1 MIYRNFKNLEI
12 QSSILGLGT
21 MRLPII
27 GNDNNHI
34 DEEKAIAL
42 IRYAIDNGI
51 NYIDTAYPYHG
62 GNSESVVGKALL
74 EGYREKI
81 TLATKNPVWKVKEY
95 EDFESYLNKQLEK
108 LQTDCIDIYLL
119 HSLSKKSWDRIKKLD
134 VLKFI
139 DEAKAKGKIKLAGFS
154 IHDNFDA
161 FEEILD
167 SYTWDMC
174 LIQLNYMDYEEQVG
188 LKGLEY
194 ASSKEVPVV
203 IMEPLKGGLLATPP
217 NDIKDK
223 LREIRSIS
231 PVEWSFKWLADHSS
245 VKVILSGMSSL
256 EQMVENISIA
266 ERLIEENMT
275 EEDFNVID
283 EIREMYHKRSMI
295 PCTQCKYCVPCP
307 IGVDIPG
314 NFKLFNDANMYS
326 TFVNSQYQ
334 YNLLMQEEEKASHCI
349 ECRQCESKCPQ
360 KIIISQEMKR
370 VDDLL
375 KTERKFESFHWNY

>member
-1 MIYRNFKNLEI
+1 MLYRKFKNLDNPT
-12 QSSILGLGT
+12 SILGLGT
-21 MRLPII
+21 MRLPIKK
-27 GNDNNHI
+27 NDNNCI
-34 DEEKAIAL
+34 DEYKAIAL
-42 IRYAIDNGI
+42 VRYAIDNGI

-62 GNSESVVGKALL
+62 GNSEWVIGKALRD
-74 EGYREKI
+74 GYREKI
-81 TLATKNPVWKVKEY
+81 TLVTKNPVWKAKEY
-95 EDFESYLNKQLEK
+95 EDFERYLDKQLEK
-108 LQTDCIDIYLL
+108 LQTECIDIYLL

-154 IHDNFDA
+154 IHDNFNA
-161 FEEILD
+161 FEEIID
-167 SYTWDMC
+167 SYSWDMC
-174 LIQLNYMDYEEQVG
+174 MIQLNYMDFEEQAG
-188 LKGLEY
+188 LKGLDY
-194 ASSKEVPVV
+194 AYKKDVPVV

-217 NDIKDK
+217 NDIQEK
-223 LREIRSIS
+223 LREVRNIS

-256 EQMVENISIA
+256 EQMVENLSIA
-266 ERLIEENMT
+266 DRLVEDNMT
-275 EEDFNVID
+275 EEDFEVID
-283 EIREMYHKRSMI
+283 TTREMYKTRIMI
-295 PCTQCKYCVPCP
+295 PCTQCKYCIPCP

-326 TFVNSQYQ
+326 TLVNSQYQ

-360 KIIISQEMKR
+360 KIIISQELKR

-375 KTERKFESFHWNY
+375 KTEREFESFHWNY

>member
-1 MIYRNFKNLEI
+1 MLYRNFKNLENPT
-12 QSSILGLGT
+12 SILGLGT
-21 MRLPII
+21 MRLPVKK
-27 GNDNNHI
+27 NDNNCI
-34 DEEKAIAL
+34 DEDKAVAL

-62 GNSESVVGKALL
+62 GNSEWVVGKALRD
-74 EGYREKI
+74 GYREKI
-81 TLATKNPVWKVKEY
+81 TLVTKSPVWKAKEY
-95 EDFESYLNKQLEK
+95 EDFERYLDKQLEK
-108 LQTDCIDIYLL
+108 LQTECIDIYLL

-154 IHDNFDA
+154 IHDNFNA

-174 LIQLNYMDYEEQVG
+174 MLQLNYMDYEEQAG

-194 ASSKEVPVV
+194 AHMKEVPVV

-217 NDIKDK
+217 DDIQKR
-223 LREIRSIS
+223 LREVRSIS

-256 EQMVENISIA
+256 EQMVENLSIA
-266 ERLIEENMT
+266 ERLVEDNMT
-275 EEDFNVID
+275 EEDFEVID
-283 EIREMYHKRSMI
+283 KTREMYKTRIMI
-295 PCTQCKYCVPCP
+295 PCTQCKYCIPCP

-326 TFVNSQYQ
+326 TLVNSQYQ
-334 YNLLMQEEEKASHCI
+334 YNLLMQEEERASHCI

-360 KIIISQEMKR
+360 KIIISQELKR

-375 KTERKFESFHWNY
+375 KTEREFESFHWNY